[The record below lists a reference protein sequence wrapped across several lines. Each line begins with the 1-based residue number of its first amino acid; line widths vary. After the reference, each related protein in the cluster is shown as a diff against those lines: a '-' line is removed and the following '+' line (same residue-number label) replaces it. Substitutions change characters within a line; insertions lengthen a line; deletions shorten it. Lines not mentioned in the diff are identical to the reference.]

1 MTEAEQEWGSE
12 VAANEPCSRK
22 GPALDSHSDA
32 FSEKTGGFLSLDS
45 DGSGLTVGLRWQAKG
60 AAKASSVLCLSQSSR

>member
-22 GPALDSHSDA
+22 GPALDSHFQQA
-32 FSEKTGGFLSLDS
+32 FKVSVLSLSKLVDS
-45 DGSGLTVGLRWQAKG
+45 FLRIRT
-60 AAKASSVLCLSQSSR
+60 KAG